1 MPHHLMAAPKTTIND
16 VLGILNAVNKWAYSS
31 RNIATVALKGL
42 ITCRPVSWI
51 QATAVACEYTAVVST
66 FIPSQNH
73 SIILYA

>member
-42 ITCRPVSWI
+42 VKPNFFAISPVVFAQTC
-51 QATAVACEYTAVVST
+51 ATE
-66 FIPSQNH
+66 
-73 SIILYA
+73 LKE